1 MVTRVEVYLDNAATT
16 KAAKEVVEI
25 VSKVMLEDYGNPSSK
40 HTKGVEAEKYVKQ
53 ALEIISKTLKCNE
66 KEIIFTSGGTE
77 SNNMAIIGAAM
88 ANRRSGNQVLVS
100 SVEHSSVKAPFRYLE
115 KQGFQVDY
123 IPVLRDGTIDIES
136 FKNMLTDDTI
146 LVSVMMVNNEIGTIE
161 PIQEIGNII
170 KKFNKN
176 ILFHVDAIQA
186 YGKMKIVPKKYNID
200 LMSVSGHKLHAPKG
214 VGFLY
219 IKEKTK
225 INPIITGGGQ
235 QNKMRSGTENVP
247 GIAGL
252 GKAVE
257 LIYTSDFDKKIQYLY
272 DLRAYFV
279 EKLTMLDDVYIN
291 GICDSE
297 NNCEKMQTAAHVVS
311 ASFKGIKAEVLL
323 HALEEKKIYVSSGSA
338 CSSNNPGVSS
348 TLMAIELDKEL
359 LDSTLRFSFC
369 FDTTKEQLD
378 YTIQALKE
386 LLPTLRKYKNY

>member
-1 MVTRVEVYLDNAATT
+1 MVTSVEVYLDNAATT
-16 KAAKEVVEI
+16 RAAKEVVEI

-40 HTKGVEAEKYVKQ
+40 HTKGVEAEKYIKQ
-53 ALEIISKTLKCNE
+53 ALGTISKTLKCHE

-77 SNNMAIIGAAM
+77 SNNMAVIGAAM
-88 ANRRSGNQVLVS
+88 ANKRSGNQVLVS

-123 IPVLRDGTIDIES
+123 IPVLKDGTIDLES

-200 LMSVSGHKLHAPKG
+200 LMSVSGHKLHGPKG
-214 VGFLY
+214 SGFLY

-279 EKLTMLDDVYIN
+279 EKLMMLDEVYIN
-291 GICDSE
+291 GICDSD
-297 NNCEKMQTAAHVVS
+297 CEKMQTAAHVVS

-323 HALEEKKIYVSSGSA
+323 HALEEKNIYVSSGSA

-348 TLMAIELDKEL
+348 TLMAIGLDKEL

-378 YTIQALKE
+378 YTIQTLKE

>member
-1 MVTRVEVYLDNAATT
+1 MVTSVEVYLDNAATT
-16 KAAKEVVEI
+16 KAAKEVVEM
-25 VSKVMLEDYGNPSSK
+25 VSKVMFEDYGNPSSK
-40 HTKGVEAEKYVKQ
+40 HTKGVEAEKYIKQ
-53 ALEIISKTLKCNE
+53 ALGTISKTLKCHE

-88 ANRRSGNQVLVS
+88 ANKRSGNQVLVS

-123 IPVLRDGTIDIES
+123 IPVLKNGMIDLES

-146 LVSVMMVNNEIGTIE
+146 LVSVMMVNNEIGTME

-200 LMSVSGHKLHAPKG
+200 LMSVSGHKLHGPKG
-214 VGFLY
+214 SGFLY

-225 INPIITGGGQ
+225 INPIITGGVQ

-272 DLRAYFV
+272 DLRAYFI
-279 EKLTMLDDVYIN
+279 EKLMMLDDVYIN
-291 GICDSE
+291 GVCDSD
-297 NNCEKMQTAAHVVS
+297 CKKMQTAAHVVS

-323 HALEEKKIYVSSGSA
+323 HALEEKNIYVSSGSA

-348 TLMAIELDKEL
+348 TLMAIALDKEL

>member
-16 KAAKEVVEI
+16 KAAKEVVEM

-40 HTKGVEAEKYVKQ
+40 HTKGVEAEKYIKQ
-53 ALEIISKTLKCNE
+53 ALETISKTLKCHE

-77 SNNMAIIGAAM
+77 SNNMAVIGAAM
-88 ANRRSGNQVLVS
+88 ANKRGGNQVLVS

-123 IPVLRDGTIDIES
+123 IPVLKDGTIDLES

-161 PIQEIGNII
+161 PIEEIGNII

-186 YGKMKIVPKKYNID
+186 YGKMKIIPKKYNID
-200 LMSVSGHKLHAPKG
+200 LMSVSGHKLHGPKG
-214 VGFLY
+214 SGFLY

-247 GIAGL
+247 AIAGL

-257 LIYTSDFDKKIQYLY
+257 LIYTSDFNKKAEYLY
-272 DLRAYFV
+272 DLRAYFI
-279 EKLTMLDDVYIN
+279 EKLKMLDEVYIN
-291 GICDSE
+291 GVCDSKTD
-297 NNCEKMQTAAHVVS
+297 CEKAHVVSHIVS

-323 HALEEKKIYVSSGSA
+323 HALEEKNIYVSSGSA

-348 TLMAIELDKEL
+348 TLMAIGLDKEL